1 MTYDIKIDDVL
12 IVDGTGAPG
21 FRGSLGISKG
31 LITALGDAP
40 DRAREVIKAE
50 GKVVSPGFIDIHTHY
65 DAQIIW
71 DKMLTISP
79 WHGITTVLIGNCG
92 FGIAPTRAEHQDLII
107 GTLEK
112 VEGMSRKA
120 LHAGLGEWPF
130 ETFSEYLDTIESQGT
145 AVNVA
150 CYLVTRH

>member
-31 LITALGDAP
+31 VITALGDAP

-79 WHGITTVLIGNCG
+79 W
-92 FGIAPTRAEHQDLII
+92 
-107 GTLEK
+107 
-112 VEGMSRKA
+112 
-120 LHAGLGEWPF
+120 LG
-130 ETFSEYLDTIESQGT
+130 SQ
-145 AVNVA
+145 
-150 CYLVTRH
+150 LS